1 MPEDQIAFI
10 AALTPIMANN
20 ISEWEAATVMGEP
33 APGEAVSDI
42 DRMNWWIE
50 AATRMRLKYAEAI
63 VRLRSA

>member
-1 MPEDQIAFI
+1 MPEDQIAFY

-20 ISEWEAATVMGEP
+20 ITEWEATTVMGEP
-33 APGEAVSDI
+33 APAEGASEI

-50 AATRMRLKYAEAI
+50 AATRMRLKYAETI